1 MGVGGGGGICW
12 GIKNIEGEG
21 GGNKQFTPDEGGQ
34 EEGGKGGGAGIGYK
48 QRVSIRVE

>member
-1 MGVGGGGGICW
+1 MGGGESAGGLRISR
-12 GIKNIEGEG
+12 GRG

-34 EEGGKGGGAGIGYK
+34 VEGGKGGGAGIGYK